1 MKAKFKY
8 RKVFKLKR
16 ELNKKFFIALCFIIV
31 FVLWTMAVCFIDVK
45 PIGPQTSNVG
55 FAELNGYFHRLTG
68 VNISLYV
75 ITDWLSIIPICF
87 VVGFALLGLIQW
99 IKRRSLSRVDYSLFA
114 LGGFYIVVMAVF
126 VLFEVMVVNY
136 RPILIEGVLEASY
149 PSSTTMLVMCIMPTS
164 LMQLNERINNK
175 ILKNCVLWSIIFFTV
190 FMVLARLFSGVHWL
204 TDIIGGALVSAGL
217 VTFYYFVVNLKK

>member
-1 MKAKFKY
+1 
-8 RKVFKLKR
+8 LKR

-175 ILKNCVLWSIIFFTV
+175 ILKNCVLWSIIFFTA

-204 TDIIGGALVSAGL
+204 TDIIGGVLVSAGL
-217 VTFYYFVVNLKK
+217 VTFYCFVVNLKK

>member
-1 MKAKFKY
+1 
-8 RKVFKLKR
+8 
-16 ELNKKFFIALCFIIV
+16 
-31 FVLWTMAVCFIDVK
+31 MAVCFIDVK

-175 ILKNCVLWSIIFFTV
+175 ILKNCVLWSIIFFTA

-204 TDIIGGALVSAGL
+204 TDIIGGVLVSAGL
-217 VTFYYFVVNLKK
+217 VTFYCFVVNLKK

>member
-1 MKAKFKY
+1 M
-8 RKVFKLKR
+8 KR

-175 ILKNCVLWSIIFFTV
+175 ILKNCVLWSIIFFTA

-204 TDIIGGALVSAGL
+204 TDIIGGVLVSAGL
-217 VTFYYFVVNLKK
+217 VTFYCFVVNLKK

>member
-1 MKAKFKY
+1 M
-8 RKVFKLKR
+8 KR
-16 ELNKKFFIALCFIIV
+16 ELNKNFFIALCFIIA
-31 FVLWTMAVCFIDVK
+31 FVLWTMAVCFIDVH
-45 PIGPQTSNVG
+45 PIGPQMSRVG

-87 VVGFALLGLIQW
+87 VVGFALLGLIQL

-114 LGGFYIVVMAVF
+114 LGEFYIVVMAVF

-164 LMQLNERINNK
+164 LMQLNDRINNR
-175 ILKNCVLWSIIFFTV
+175 ILKNCILWSIIFFMV

-204 TDIIGGALVSAGL
+204 TDIIGGALLSAGL
-217 VTFYYFVVNLKK
+217 VMAYCFIVNLRNK

>member
-1 MKAKFKY
+1 M
-8 RKVFKLKR
+8 KR